1 MLSNRLVCNQDG
13 HLQNCMSFLAFRE
26 SQYISLTCA
35 RSKDKK
41 EMGYLICIILYT
53 LFCIAAGSGGAVQ
66 YSLDIQASNDQYSLP
81 VGTYPITLEAENC
94 AGTAQCTTFVT
105 VTDAET
111 FSSDSLSCGQLPANG
126 ILQTSVSS
134 GDTVYSPSYTK
145 ANGCPVKVLPSNLVC
160 QNCLLGSSNVAE
172 GGLDKCASTISSK
185 GVTIS
190 SQQKARVKWT
200 VTGTDSAGNILTED
214 CAVCVQ
220 DSALLG
226 GKCPSPFS
234 ATSACTAGF
243 Y

>member
-1 MLSNRLVCNQDG
+1 MRYKSDFQ
-13 HLQNCMSFLAFRE
+13 
-26 SQYISLTCA
+26 
-35 RSKDKK
+35 
-41 EMGYLICIILYT
+41 
-53 LFCIAAGSGGAVQ
+53 AV
-66 YSLDIQASNDQYSLP
+66 NGQYSLP

-105 VTDAET
+105 VTDEESL
-111 FSSDSLSCGQLPANG
+111 SSKSLSCGSLPENG
-126 ILQTSVSS
+126 VLQTTSS
-134 GDTVYSPSYTK
+134 NGDTIYSPSYAK

-172 GGLDKCASTISSK
+172 GGLDKCASSISSK
-185 GVTIS
+185 GVSIS

-200 VTGTDSAGNILTED
+200 ITGSDQAGNIFTQD
-214 CAVCVQ
+214 CAICAQ

-234 ATSACTAGF
+234 AATACTAGL